1 MSALHDERLAAVT
14 DPAIAALLRDLVT
27 GQAQLLER
35 VTEIETEL
43 QRQAAAAAAFV
54 RAFPSGDLEGHRR
67 YHELMIED
75 IETRKRMTRAI
86 TEKALGGI
94 VLGAV
99 AFIAAAVMFYVKA
112 QLVP

>member
-1 MSALHDERLAAVT
+1 MSALHDDRLAAVT
-14 DPAIAALLRDLVT
+14 DPAIAALLRDLVAM
-27 GQAQLLER
+27 QSQLLER
-35 VTEIETEL
+35 VTEIEAEL

-75 IETRKRMTRAI
+75 IQTRKRLIGAI

-99 AFIAAAVMFYVKA
+99 AFLAAAVMFYLKA
-112 QLVP
+112 QLSP